1 MELTH
6 INVELKNA
14 LLDSL
19 KWLFRR
25 KDLGVIIGWSAL
37 VSIILLYDFHFFHQ
51 ENPFTI
57 GAYGSPTFTDF
68 DKLILAIM
76 GLVAGFILP
85 DIKKLIY
92 SYFTSM
98 ILIFCL
104 GVTAVFAY
112 IWYVFQ
118 LGQVFQTTPFGW
130 ETAFFSAIVKV
141 FSFMIPIGI
150 LFSLMG
156 VVTGSVLSL
165 FIKYM

>member
-6 INVELKNA
+6 INVGLKNA

-19 KWLFRR
+19 KWLFGR
-25 KDLGVIIGWSAL
+25 KDLGVILGWSAL

-51 ENPFTI
+51 ENPFTM
-57 GAYGSPTFTDF
+57 GVYGSPSFTDF

-98 ILIFCL
+98 ILIFCV
-104 GVTAVFAY
+104 GVAAVFTY

-118 LGQVFQTTPFGW
+118 LGQVFQTIPFGW

-141 FSFMIPIGI
+141 FSFMIPVGI

-165 FIKYM
+165 FIKYG